1 MFCRKTLILFFVFL
15 SCLVQTGCFLAPG
28 GVYSYQEFGPAEVT
42 GETLGDVIA
51 RNGCPDLIGGN
62 GKFLVMGWVR
72 TEGSQVLGIWST
84 VEKKNHAVL
93 CNEEGK
99 VIARGTVDAGRGLA
113 LFGYAMFPVQ
123 VVQH

>member
-1 MFCRKTLILFFVFL
+1 MHIGKAVILFSVFL

-28 GVYSYQEFGPAEVT
+28 GVYSWQEFGPAEVK

-51 RNGCPDLIGGN
+51 RNGCPDLVGGN

-72 TEGSQVLGIWST
+72 TEGSHVLGIWST

-93 CNEEGK
+93 FDEEGK
-99 VIARGTVDAGRGLA
+99 VVARGTVDAGKGLA